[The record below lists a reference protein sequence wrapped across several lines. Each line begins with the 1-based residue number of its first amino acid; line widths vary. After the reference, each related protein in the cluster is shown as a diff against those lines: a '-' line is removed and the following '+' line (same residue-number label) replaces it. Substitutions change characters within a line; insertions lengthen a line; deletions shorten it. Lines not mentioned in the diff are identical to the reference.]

1 MAFTRRLTTNALI
14 EETRQLIDE
23 SNTADVQDAEI
34 LASLNRGQDRVASVL
49 ARHYNPPLLT
59 SADVTIM
66 AGQTDYDIPD
76 AAFEGRLLKVEFSAT
91 EGIYQRLEPIGISDI
106 DLYEDT
112 SATGTAPYYFCQ
124 IGNQYRLIPAAP
136 NFGSLRIWYCRDV
149 EPLVQEQGRITLV
162 NAGSRYVMLDEP
174 GDELSTSVDDLESYV
189 NLVDKDTG
197 AIKATMQIQSIV
209 DRKVTFRGTPTRS
222 TVQGRTVTG
231 TLPSTVEADDYIA
244 PIAGTC
250 VPFMRKPAANYILQY
265 AAADIAVTKLGAEPG
280 ILMAQVSKME
290 EDVQRSW
297 SGRPNT
303 IRVRNRSNNW
313 RRNPRAGVLVLRR

>member
-1 MAFTRRLTTNALI
+1 
-14 EETRQLIDE
+14 
-23 SNTADVQDAEI
+23 
-34 LASLNRGQDRVASVL
+34 
-49 ARHYNPPLLT
+49 
-59 SADVTIM
+59 
-66 AGQTDYDIPD
+66 
-76 AAFEGRLLKVEFSAT
+76 
-91 EGIYQRLEPIGISDI
+91 
-106 DLYEDT
+106 
-112 SATGTAPYYFCQ
+112 
-124 IGNQYRLIPAAP
+124 
-136 NFGSLRIWYCRDV
+136 
-149 EPLVQEQGRITLV
+149 VQEQGRITLV

-313 RRNPRAGVLVLRR
+313 RRSARSGVLVLRR